1 MKRRYVALILSL
13 LLLVAALTQP
23 LPARAEDYTG
33 HWVCVGVDL
42 GDGVPVDV
50 YMGTAVADLMQLRL
64 EAGGELTVISMG
76 QEMPGTWA
84 ETAEGI
90 SALIEGQQVL
100 FSFRNGQ
107 LVNNEQGVISYL
119 EKQNAAPKA
128 GGLLSLMIGKSYVGK
143 WVSTAVDQGDGQ
155 LVTDIGGMSI
165 AGFITLQIKADGSV
179 LVNSMGA
186 QEEGQWTEAEGGIR
200 LSLADETLDLQM
212 KDGRLTQTDEGV
224 TLYFTRDTEQA
235 DAPAPSPAGQWE
247 AIHYETA
254 GYTFDIGMLFP
265 DGLILTLNTDGTG
278 TAPLTPEFIETFSW
292 AYEGGALSFSGAYV
306 LSSPVWDIDK
316 QELRINYATDAVVV
330 VFHRLLI
337 QSLPDEPAAEPT
349 LIPATPEPV
358 TTLPPATPEPL
369 PEPTAEVTDTGTAG
383 YAETTLFTASFAGEG
398 WSENTGSRS
407 DRKDYSTVTF
417 ALKDDS
423 DSTLGSVTLTAGIEA
438 VRGYRDKIRTL
449 NERAEAQGRDAL
461 DKTTIGGK
469 DFLGTSYE
477 RWGWQYTEYTARS
490 VDESAT
496 LSILIERPE
505 MIGED
510 RLQAVLSSI
519 TYRLPEMSPP
529 NVDPPLPEDG
539 EPYAPVTADVTL
551 GELTLSARWIPLD
564 KSLILDSIFDNSIAL
579 SDGRLYVLTGK
590 ALNAFTYQDGQ
601 FAADPVLENGIMKL
615 SDKFDVLAAGKG
627 DILYVSHGVFN
638 TLALQNGSVAGDYP
652 ISGRLAMHPSGSW
665 GLTHFANAEP
675 ARISVDPD
683 GTLVKEPWVLSG
695 LNDAA
700 ARKGRFSM
708 INYIHITEDRVYV
721 AGTDSLFEDA
731 HRVAVFDL
739 NGEELFT
746 FGGKAFSDEDT
757 LGAVTG
763 ILESKDNILVMDGNY
778 RAFKLFS
785 LQGDYLG
792 KISCDPFLGTNYPW
806 LASMAASEDGA
817 LVSASQARK
826 DGSGNELLLF
836 VITGY

>member
-1 MKRRYVALILSL
+1 MKRKHLALFLSL
-13 LLLVAALTQP
+13 MILAAALP
-23 LPARAEDYTG
+23 PAAQAQSNDYTG

-42 GDGVPVDV
+42 GDGVPTDV

-64 EAGGELTVISMG
+64 EAGGEMTVISMG

-100 FSFRNGQ
+100 FSFQNGQ
-107 LVNNEQGVISYL
+107 LVNNEQGVTIYL
-119 EKQNAAPKA
+119 EKQAAAPKA

-165 AGFITLQIKADGSV
+165 VGFITLQINADGSV

-186 QEEGQWTEAEGGIR
+186 QEEGQWAEAEGGIR

-224 TLYFTRDTEQA
+224 TLYFTRDTAQA
-235 DAPAPSPAGQWE
+235 ETPPPSPAGQWE
-247 AIHYETA
+247 AVHYETA
-254 GYTFDIGMLFP
+254 GYTLDIKTFFS
-265 DGLILTLNTDGTG
+265 DGLILTLNADGTG
-278 TAPLTPEFIETFSW
+278 SAPLSPEFTETFHW
-292 AYEGGALSFSGAYV
+292 AYDGGALSFSGAFV

-316 QELRINYATDAVVV
+316 QELRINYGTDAVVV
-330 VFHRLLI
+330 VFHKLLI

-349 LIPATPEPV
+349 QIPATPEPV
-358 TTLPPATPEPL
+358 ATLSPAT
-369 PEPTAEVTDTGTAG
+369 PEPTAEVTEAGSAG
-383 YAETTLFTASFAGEG
+383 YAETTLFTASFEGEG
-398 WSENTGSRS
+398 WEENTGSRN

-423 DSTLGSVTLTAGIEA
+423 DSTLGSVTLTAGIDA
-438 VRGYRDKIRTL
+438 VRGYRDKIKTL
-449 NERAEAQGRDAL
+449 TERAEAQGKDSL
-461 DKTTIGGK
+461 DKTIIGGK

-510 RLQAVLSSI
+510 KLQAVLNSI

-539 EPYAPVTADVTL
+539 EPYAPQTADVTL
-551 GELTLSARWIPLD
+551 GDLTLSARWIPLD

-579 SDGRLYVLTGK
+579 SDGRIYALTGK
-590 ALNAFTYQDGQ
+590 VLNAFTYQDGQ
-601 FAADPVLENGIMKL
+601 FVADPVLENGVMKL

-638 TLALQNGSVAGDYP
+638 TLALQNGSVTDDYP
-652 ISGRLAMHPSGSW
+652 ISGRLAMHPSGEW

-675 ARISVDPD
+675 ARISVEPD

-708 INYIHITEDRVYV
+708 ISYIHITEDRIYV
-721 AGTDSLFEDA
+721 AGTDSLSDDA
-731 HRVAVFDL
+731 HRVAVFNL

-757 LGAVTG
+757 LGSVTG

-792 KISCDPFLGTNYPW
+792 KISCDPFLGTDYPW
-806 LASMAASEDGA
+806 LASMAALEDGA

-826 DGSGNELLLF
+826 DGSGNELLFF